1 MKIIDAAKKSGQ
13 FSTLVK
19 IIEQAGLTATINNQ
33 GPFTIFAPTDAAFSK
48 FPKQLLEKLML
59 PENNEHLISVLAHH
73 VVFGQHEADEI
84 AKMSE
89 LQTVEGSNARIEANA
104 QNIKVDAANVTQSD
118 IIADN
123 GVIHAIDAVIVP
135 ESAGSILN

>member
-1 MKIIDAAKKSGQ
+1 MLQKNQ
-13 FSTLVK
+13 VNFRPLVK
-19 IIEQAGLTATINNQ
+19 IIEQAGLSSTINNQ

-48 FPKQLLEKLML
+48 FPKQLLDKLML

-89 LQTVEGSNARIEANA
+89 LQTVEGSNAHIETNA
-104 QNIKVDAANVTQSD
+104 QHIKVEAANVTQTD

-123 GVIHAIDAVIVP
+123 GVIHAIDSVIVP
-135 ESAGSILN
+135 ESASSILNA